1 MSKNQGTSGMIA
13 GGTERAPEGTEGA
26 NVVPPAKRR
35 WTAARKVEAV
45 LCVLRGQS
53 LESVSR
59 KYAIG
64 LHGLSQWR
72 DKVLAGAENALK
84 TGEPDDSGD
93 TEKRALL
100 SKIGEITMANELLE
114 EKIRR
119 LENGIPFHLR
129 R

>member
-1 MSKNQGTSGMIA
+1 MSKNQSTSGMIV
-13 GGTERAPEGTEGA
+13 GGTERAPEGA
-26 NVVPPAKRR
+26 NGVPPTKRR

-59 KYAIG
+59 KYAVG
-64 LHGLSQWR
+64 LHELSQWR
-72 DKVLAGAENALK
+72 DKVLTGAENALK
-84 TGEPDDSGD
+84 TSVPDDSDD

-119 LENGIPFHLR
+119 LENGVPFHLR